1 MGNNNHNGNAGV
13 PASLFSL
20 TPEELIR
27 LITTSAIA
35 GVTQLVES
43 LPSKQVVASSSLVSR
58 SNMDNSE
65 GRFCLLA

>member
-1 MGNNNHNGNAGV
+1 MVNNNHNGNAGV

-27 LITTSAIA
+27 LITTSVIA

-58 SNMDNSE
+58 SN
-65 GRFCLLA
+65 